1 MCPQVEIDFKLVL
14 KLQQQEMES
23 PNACEFS
30 PCPELITW
38 QATSGTITKEPIMNV
53 NSVEC
58 AASERCIT
66 ELSQHLELQFEANA
80 VAALLELQ
88 RRSSK

>member
-1 MCPQVEIDFKLVL
+1 
-14 KLQQQEMES
+14 MES
-23 PNACEFS
+23 PSACEVS
-30 PCPELITW
+30 PCPELITG
-38 QATSGTITKEPIMNV
+38 QASTGTITKEPIMNV

-66 ELSQHLELQFEANA
+66 EPSQHLELQFEVNA
-80 VAALLELQ
+80 AAALLELQ